1 MKNRV
6 VIVSGGSRGLG
17 RGIIEALIEREYRV
31 ATFSRS
37 RGEFIEGMLASR
49 PEQLYW
55 EQIDASD
62 GERVKAF
69 VKQVYKKFG
78 GIHGLVNNAGIN
90 VDQLISM
97 TSDEDIDRLLDIN
110 LKSALRLTRDVSRV
124 MMTQKQGSIVTIS
137 SIIGQRGFKGA
148 AVYAATKAAL
158 DGMTRAA
165 ARELGSKSIRVNSV
179 APGFLETDMT
189 AEIPE
194 AQRAQII
201 RRTPLGRLGQ
211 VSEVAGLVLFLL
223 GDEASFITGQT
234 ITADG
239 GLTC

>member
-1 MKNRV
+1 MNNRV

-17 RGIIEALIEREYRV
+17 RGIIEALVEREYRV
-31 ATFSRS
+31 AAFSRS
-37 RGEFIEGMLASR
+37 RTDFIGELLERR
-49 PEQLYW
+49 PEQFHW
-55 EQIDASD
+55 EPVDACD
-62 GERVKAF
+62 GERLKSF
-69 VKQVYKKFG
+69 VKQVYRKFG

-97 TSDEDIDRLLDIN
+97 TSDEEIDRLLEVN
-110 LKSALRLTRDVSRV
+110 LKSALRLTRNVSRV
-124 MMTQKQGSIVTIS
+124 MIRQKQGSIVTIS
-137 SIIGQRGFKGA
+137 SIIGQRGFPGA

-165 ARELGSKSIRVNSV
+165 ARELGPRAIRVNSI

-189 AEIPE
+189 AQIPE
-194 AQRAQII
+194 SQRARII
-201 RRTPLGRLGQ
+201 GRTPLGRLGS
-211 VSEVAGLVLFLL
+211 VSEIASLALFLL
-223 GDEASFITGQT
+223 GDDSSFITGQT

>member
-17 RGIIEALIEREYRV
+17 RGIIEALLEREYRV

-37 RGEFIEGMLASR
+37 RGEFIDGMLVSR

-62 GERVKAF
+62 GERVKSF

-97 TSDEDIDRLLDIN
+97 TSDEEIDRLLDIN

-137 SIIGQRGFKGA
+137 SIIGQRGFKGS

>member
-17 RGIIEALIEREYRV
+17 QSIVEALIAHDYRV

-37 RGEFIEGMLASR
+37 RTDFIREML
-49 PEQLYW
+49 EQYPGHFYW
-55 EQIDASD
+55 EPVDASD
-62 GERVKAF
+62 GEGTKAF
-69 VKQVYKKFG
+69 VKEVYRKFG
-78 GIHGLVNNAGIN
+78 GIHGLINNAGIN
-90 VDQLISM
+90 TDQLISM
-97 TSDEDIDRLLDIN
+97 TSDEEIDRLLEVN

-124 MMTQKQGSIVTIS
+124 MIRQKQGSILTIS
-137 SIIGQRGFKGA
+137 SIIGRRGFKGSA
-148 AVYAATKAAL
+148 IYAATKAGL
-158 DGMTRAA
+158 DGMTRAV
-165 ARELGSKSIRVNSV
+165 ARELGQKGIRVNSI
-179 APGFLETDMT
+179 APGFLETEMT

-201 RRTPLGRLGQ
+201 RRTPLGRLGNAKEIA
-211 VSEVAGLVLFLL
+211 SLALFLL
-223 GDEASFITGQT
+223 GDEASFITGQS

>member
-1 MKNRV
+1 MKNRA

-17 RGIIEALIEREYRV
+17 RGIIEALLEREYRV

-137 SIIGQRGFKGA
+137 SIIGQRGFKGS

-194 AQRAQII
+194 AQRAQIL

-234 ITADG
+234 VTADG

>member
-1 MKNRV
+1 MSARV

-17 RGIIEALIEREYRV
+17 RAIVEALIQRGDRV
-31 ATFSRS
+31 ATFSRT
-37 RGEFIEGMLASR
+37 RTEFIGSLLER
-49 PEQLYW
+49 HPEQVYW
-55 EQIDASD
+55 EPIDATEGD
-62 GERVKAF
+62 KVKAF
-69 VKQVYKKFG
+69 VKQVYRKFG
-78 GIHGLVNNAGIN
+78 AIHGLVNNAGVN
-90 VDQLISM
+90 VDQLVPL
-97 TSDEDIDRLLDIN
+97 TSDEEIDRVLDIN

-124 MMTQKQGSIVTIS
+124 MIRQNQGSIVTVS
-137 SIIGQRGFKGA
+137 SIIGRRGFRGT

-158 DGMTRAA
+158 DGMTRAI
-165 ARELGSKSIRVNSV
+165 ARELGEKAIRVNSV

-189 AEIPE
+189 AGIPD

-201 RRTPLGRLGQ
+201 RRTPLGRLGR
-211 VSEVAGLVLFLL
+211 VNEVASLVLFLL

>member
-1 MKNRV
+1 
-6 VIVSGGSRGLG
+6 
-17 RGIIEALIEREYRV
+17 LIEREYRV

-37 RGEFIEGMLASR
+37 RSDFIVEMLERR
-49 PEQLYW
+49 PEQFHW
-55 EQIDASD
+55 ESVDACD
-62 GERVKAF
+62 GERLKSF
-69 VKQVYKKFG
+69 VKQVHRKFG

-90 VDQLISM
+90 VDQLISLV
-97 TSDEDIDRLLDIN
+97 SDEEIDRLLDVN

-124 MMTQKQGSIVTIS
+124 MITQRRGSIVTIS
-137 SIIGQRGFKGA
+137 SIIGRRGFSGSV
-148 AVYAATKAAL
+148 VYAATKSAL

-165 ARELGSKSIRVNSV
+165 ARELGPKAIRVNSI

-189 AEIPE
+189 TEIPE

-201 RRTPLGRLGQ
+201 RRTPLGRLGN
-211 VSEVAGLVLFLL
+211 VSEVANVAAFLL
-223 GDEASFITGQT
+223 GDDSSFITGQT

>member
-17 RGIIEALIEREYRV
+17 QSIIEALIAREYRV

-37 RGEFIEGMLASR
+37 RSDFIGEMLERRS
-49 PEQLYW
+49 EHFHW
-55 EQIDASD
+55 EPVDACD
-62 GERVKAF
+62 GEKVKSF
-69 VKQVYKKFG
+69 VKGVYRKFG

-90 VDQLISM
+90 ADQLISM
-97 TSDEDIDRLLDIN
+97 TSDEEIDHLLEVN

-124 MMTQKQGSIVTIS
+124 MIRQKQGSIVTIS
-137 SIIGQRGFKGA
+137 SIIGRRGFTGS
-148 AVYAATKAAL
+148 AVYAATKAGL
-158 DGMTRAA
+158 DGMTRAV
-165 ARELGSKSIRVNSV
+165 ARELGPKGIRVNSI
-179 APGFLETDMT
+179 APGFLETEMT

-201 RRTPLGRLGQ
+201 RRTPLGRLGNAA
-211 VSEVAGLVLFLL
+211 EIAGLVLFLL